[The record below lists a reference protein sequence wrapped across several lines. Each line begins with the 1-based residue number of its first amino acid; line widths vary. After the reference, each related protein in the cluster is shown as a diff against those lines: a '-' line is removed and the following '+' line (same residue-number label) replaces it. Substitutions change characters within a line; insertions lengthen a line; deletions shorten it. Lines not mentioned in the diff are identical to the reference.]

1 MKMAAFTLG
10 CKVNQYDTEGVLS
23 LFKQNGYEIVPFSD
37 PADIYLI
44 NTCTVTAESD
54 KKSRQI
60 IRRAREHNP
69 EAVIV
74 VMGCYAQTALEEVEK
89 IAGVDI
95 IVGTS
100 NRDQLV
106 NLVREFQRDH
116 KKRILVT
123 DPEVFEDLKATYHE
137 RTRAYIK
144 IEDGCENYCSYCK
157 IPYARGK
164 IRSKSPES
172 VLDEVKSLADT
183 GVNEVVF
190 TGIHLGYYGK
200 DLQGWNLAKII
211 KKTLKIPG
219 IRVRLSSLD
228 PHEVDEEIIELL
240 SEPSF
245 CRHLHIPLQSGTDKI
260 LKAMNRNYDTTHYR
274 LLVEKLQEY
283 SPLGLTTDIIV
294 GFPTETEEDFLKTCA
309 FVEEMKFTRLH
320 VFPFSRRKGTKAY
333 FLPDQLPRVEKQR
346 RAKELIAIGKKLML
360 SYHKSQI
367 GRLAEV
373 VVEQE
378 TKLSDKS
385 YNLGTTEDY
394 IKVYIPKSKTSHGLL
409 PVRLEKIYSTG
420 MLGCLSDMVQT

>member
-1 MKMAAFTLG
+1 MSKIAAYTLG

-23 LFKQNGYEIVPFSD
+23 HFKQNGYEIVAFSH

-74 VMGCYAQTALEEVEK
+74 VMGCYAQTAIEEVKK
-89 IAGVDI
+89 IPGVDVI
-95 IVGTS
+95 IGTS

-106 NLVREFQRDH
+106 KLVEEYQTDH

-164 IRSKSPES
+164 IRSKAPES

-183 GVNEVVF
+183 GVKEVIF
-190 TGIHLGYYGK
+190 TGIHLGYYGR
-200 DLQGWNLAKII
+200 DLLGWNLAKIL
-211 KKTLKIPG
+211 KATLKIPG

-240 SEPSF
+240 EEPSF

-260 LKAMNRNYDTTHYR
+260 LHAMNRNYDTAYYR
-274 LLVEKLQEY
+274 SLIERLQKY
-283 SPLGLTTDIIV
+283 SPLGLTTDVIV

-309 FVEEMKFTRLH
+309 FVQEMKFTRLH

-346 RAKELIAIGKKLML
+346 RAKELIAIGNKLML

-367 GRLAEV
+367 GRLAQV

-378 TKLSDKS
+378 TKLAGKS
-385 YNLGTTEDY
+385 YYLGTTEDY
-394 IKVYIPKSKTSHGLL
+394 IKVHVPKSKPSSGLAQVKL
-409 PVRLEKIYSTG
+409 DKVYASG
-420 MLGCLSDMVQT
+420 MLGCLLETV